1 MSLLISQGL
10 YISGP
15 NLPFCRQ
22 CELQLDQ
29 ASHSLEL
36 DVCPLGFLG
45 TLSLD
50 PTGLPRFGR
59 TGHG

>member
-15 NLPFCRQ
+15 NSLFRHQ
-22 CELQLDQ
+22 WELHPNRV
-29 ASHSLEL
+29 SYSFEL
-36 DVCPLGFLG
+36 DECPLGFLG
-45 TLSLD
+45 TLSFD
-50 PTGLPRFGR
+50 PTGLPLFGR